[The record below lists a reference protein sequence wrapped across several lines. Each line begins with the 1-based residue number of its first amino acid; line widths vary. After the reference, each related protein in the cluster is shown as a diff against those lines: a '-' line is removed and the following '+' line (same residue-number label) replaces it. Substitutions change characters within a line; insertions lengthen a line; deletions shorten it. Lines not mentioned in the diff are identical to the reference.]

1 MKRREFLKAS
11 VAIGSALSLSGSPRP
26 SEGRSSRVRGANDD
40 IRIGVIGIG
49 SFVKIGGKGRGD
61 IRDFR
66 KIPGVR
72 VVALCDCDE
81 NHLNYE
87 VNQFSKR
94 GEKVKTYKDQGFPRP
109 VG

>member
-1 MKRREFLKAS
+1 MNRREFLKAS
-11 VAIGSALSLSGSPRP
+11 VAIGSALSLPG
-26 SEGRSSRVRGANDD
+26 SRVLGANND

-72 VVALCDCDE
+72 VTALCDCDE

-87 VNQFSKR
+87 LNEFRKR
-94 GEKVKTYKDQGFPRP
+94 G
-109 VG
+109 